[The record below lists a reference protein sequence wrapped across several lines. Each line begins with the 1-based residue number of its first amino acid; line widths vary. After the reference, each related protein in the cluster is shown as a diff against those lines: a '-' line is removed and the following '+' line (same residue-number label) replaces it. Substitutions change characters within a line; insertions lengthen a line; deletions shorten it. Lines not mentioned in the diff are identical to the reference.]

1 VIAFLPEVSETL
13 VVAHHSDEVLQ
24 RIMEVTSTR
33 AMEIG
38 EPSKILAGWVKEDR
52 FQLIIRQRR
61 PNSFMPMVEGRVDRT
76 STGCIVFLQYKLM
89 AITRMYLLLWTVI
102 AFISGT
108 FLAIYYQQV
117 LLGLGCVG
125 IIVLIYAVAWA
136 NFKIH
141 HQPLR
146 AIIHKVME
154 S

>member
-13 VVAHHSDEVLQ
+13 VVAYRSNEVLQ
-24 RIMEVTSTR
+24 RILEVTSTR
-33 AMEIG
+33 AMEMG

-61 PNSFMPMVEGRVDRT
+61 PNSFMPMVEGRVDST

-108 FLAIYYQQV
+108 FLALYYQQV
-117 LLGLGCVG
+117 LLGLGCVA
-125 IIVLIYAVAWA
+125 IIILIHAIAWA
-136 NFKIH
+136 NFRIH
-141 HQPLR
+141 HRPLR
-146 AIIHKVME
+146 DIIYKVLE